1 MKEPQRLRT
10 FYQSA
15 EADAVAGMR
24 DPDPSTEPNLEEQ
37 KKGVYRQDR
46 EAIMGVIRQLEPL
59 SREAGQTPAASLIA
73 ATPNLEWQH
82 PIGARHE
89 DWSYESGAAAKV
101 ADCWARRLA
110 PMCGVWG
117 RRSPSRTCRR
127 SRRATSGNWSPP

>member
-1 MKEPQRLRT
+1 MSASKSQSASQTANRRSGDTREDPLLKLKEPQRLRT

-73 ATPNLEWQH
+73 ATMPW
-82 PIGARHE
+82 I
-89 DWSYESGAAAKV
+89 
-101 ADCWARRLA
+101 
-110 PMCGVWG
+110 
-117 RRSPSRTCRR
+117 
-127 SRRATSGNWSPP
+127 